1 MIRVILVLVTMLAFV
16 SCNGGGKK
24 APVMA
29 TEAAPAEIDYNQDA
43 TGHVGT
49 VSSSKVDVAVKHGDG
64 EMSIS
69 EVFEQKAELVGKSV
83 TVKGKVTKYNP
94 SIMGRNWVHIQDGT
108 EYSGEF
114 DLTITT
120 ADEVA
125 VGEQVVFT
133 GTLAVDRDF
142 GYGYKYST
150 IIENAVLKK

>member
-1 MIRVILVLVTMLAFV
+1 MLVFV
-16 SCNGGGKK
+16 SCNGGKK

-29 TEAAPAEIDYNQDA
+29 TEAEPETLEIDYNQDA

-49 VSSSKVDVAVKHGDG
+49 VRSSKVDVELKHGEGDI
-64 EMSIS
+64 SIS
-69 EVFEQKAELVGKSV
+69 EIIKQKADLAGESI

-108 EYSGEF
+108 EYSGEY

-120 ADEVA
+120 ADEVK
-125 VGEQVVFT
+125 VGDEVVFT
-133 GTLAVDRDF
+133 GILAIDRDF
-142 GYGYKYST
+142 GYGYKYSI